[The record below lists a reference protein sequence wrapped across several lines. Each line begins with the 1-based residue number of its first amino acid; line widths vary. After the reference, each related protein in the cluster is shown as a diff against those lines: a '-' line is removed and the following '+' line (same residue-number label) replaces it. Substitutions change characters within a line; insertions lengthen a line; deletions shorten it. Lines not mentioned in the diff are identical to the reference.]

1 VSSEPAAHSAR
12 VTAFTIVPRIRM
24 YTARRRRSAVVVVAT
39 VAAVAS
45 LLPSCADAGRAPPR
59 DSQMGDT
66 SGVIESAEESNVAI
80 PTEQGGRFQ
89 GVVADGRGNAL
100 LLLRR
105 PDAIVAANVGGR
117 AVQLNFGDSSSSLVG
132 AVMLDSTVG
141 YALGYPSGEILRFRV
156 GEGARDVVPFATF
169 DSGTAAIAAHDSTVV
184 VARVAVERGLSIT
197 ASVGQRT
204 FNSSGTLADLI
215 ASAPRAASLFGKV
228 GVDVLDSLVIST
240 TELSDFAY
248 VFDLRTRERDS
259 IEVSRS
265 LRRGAR
271 QLLAELIVAADSS
284 RSPEPLLEPSS
295 VATIALVRGPLLLAV
310 YLDQQ
315 LKGPWLGATA
325 FLHIVNL
332 RTREQCGDIPIPGRT
347 FPLRRFAVGGDDLIS
362 VQEAEPAKN
371 ERSRNFTITRFKLRV
386 DRCAWSPATHDQ

>member
-1 VSSEPAAHSAR
+1 
-12 VTAFTIVPRIRM
+12 
-24 YTARRRRSAVVVVAT
+24 
-39 VAAVAS
+39 
-45 LLPSCADAGRAPPR
+45 
-59 DSQMGDT
+59 
-66 SGVIESAEESNVAI
+66 
-80 PTEQGGRFQ
+80 
-89 GVVADGRGNAL
+89 
-100 LLLRR
+100 
-105 PDAIVAANVGGR
+105 
-117 AVQLNFGDSSSSLVG
+117 
-132 AVMLDSTVG
+132 MLDSTVG

-265 LRRGAR
+265 LRRRHASFWR
-271 QLLAELIVAADSS
+271 ELIVAADSS
-284 RSPEPLLEPSS
+284 RSQSRFS
-295 VATIALVRGPLLLAV
+295 TVVCYDNRAVRG
-310 YLDQQ
+310 
-315 LKGPWLGATA
+315 A
-325 FLHIVNL
+325 FCSLYISISNGRVRGWVPPPSYIVNL
-332 RTREQCGDIPIPGRT
+332 RTREQCGTSHSRKNVSAASIRGRRG
-347 FPLRRFAVGGDDLIS
+347 RRSACKRRNPPRMSGRAIS
-362 VQEAEPAKN
+362 RLLDSNA
-371 ERSRNFTITRFKLRV
+371 
-386 DRCAWSPATHDQ
+386 

>member
-1 VSSEPAAHSAR
+1 
-12 VTAFTIVPRIRM
+12 M

-117 AVQLNFGDSSSSLVG
+117 AVQLDFGDSSSSLVG

-156 GEGARDVVPFATF
+156 GEGAARMVVPFATF

-332 RTREQCGDIPIPGRT
+332 RTREQCGDIPIPEE
-347 FPLRRFAVGGDDLIS
+347 RFRCVDS
-362 VQEAEPAKN
+362 
-371 ERSRNFTITRFKLRV
+371 RSAGTT
-386 DRCAWSPATHDQ
+386 